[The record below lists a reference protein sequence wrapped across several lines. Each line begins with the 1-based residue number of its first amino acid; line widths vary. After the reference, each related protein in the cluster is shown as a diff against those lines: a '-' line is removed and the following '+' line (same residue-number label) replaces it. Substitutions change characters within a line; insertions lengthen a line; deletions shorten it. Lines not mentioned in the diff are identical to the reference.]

1 MGMEKDAQIPILL
14 GRPFLATTR
23 ALIYVKKG
31 KLTFKVG
38 DKKIKFIPSKFM
50 KNPSIGDSYCQVHVI
65 NDCVGEHS
73 SKSPLSDGLEVCLT
87 CSINHG
93 NKKVE
98 SYRNFWLKITLLKIK
113 ASNCL

>member
-14 GRPFLATTR
+14 GRPFLSTTR

-73 SKSPLSDGLEVCLT
+73 SKSPLSDGLEACLI

-98 SYRNFWLKITLLKIK
+98 SYRKFWLKITLLKTR